1 MPPLSFGHFPRER
14 GKTWD
19 SATFYQCKHG
29 RVVSDCNN
37 PGVGFMVFSSPFAND
52 VGFDAVFVDGD
63 AESGAFGQ
71 LECAVGEFPSGV
83 GSILQQ
89 V

>member
-1 MPPLSFGHFPRER
+1 MP
-14 GKTWD
+14 
-19 SATFYQCKHG
+19 
-29 RVVSDCNN
+29 
-37 PGVGFMVFSSPFAND
+37 FSSMVTPM
-52 VGFDAVFVDGD
+52 
-63 AESGAFGQ
+63 SGAFGQ